1 MEIKISVEELRKRK
15 LMVCTPCYGGMN
27 ATMYTKSMSDLSS
40 MCVKYGIQLQQYYL
54 SNESLIPRGR
64 AYCCD
69 EFLRSDCTHMIFIDS
84 DIGFDAKDVISLLAL
99 QSDESEY
106 DVIGAVYPKK
116 CLPSSVRIETENG
129 IKTISQLVKENYT
142 GKVLSMDN
150 KGNIVWNKVTRHWSQ
165 KNNGKKWV
173 GLQTSDV
180 RSRNTI
186 VSTDDHEIAYIT
198 DLVNPEIKYCD
209 AKHMT
214 GKYIVRKSKTASLNN
229 KNNIQPLYNKEQLS
243 VLIGAVLGD
252 GCMTKGKYCCTHG
265 IKQHDYLKYK
275 ADILGGN
282 VKITSDG
289 LSTTHEF
296 TNAQTKYFSKLLYE
310 NGRKTLKNVLHLFD
324 ETSLAIMY
332 MDDGN
337 RRQVNEEPSEVITE
351 KSWWTDGDTCVRCID
366 KPVGDWKRGRKLIT
380 GRPTATIAT
389 HALSKDDSE
398 MLLLHIKDKFD
409 IAGKTHKQGGGKYH
423 QLWFDADNT
432 VKLYKLIAPYVP
444 ESMHYK
450 ICPEYW
456 LYPKKKIN
464 NKFLDFAATEVKNV
478 VDFYDKNNS
487 KLYDIEVENTH
498 CFFANDTLV
507 HNCISWEKVKAASDK
522 GLGNENPNDLER
534 YIGDFV
540 FNPKAG
546 VSSFRVD
553 QPVEVME
560 LGTGFMMIRRKTFEI
575 YKEKTPTLSYRP
587 DHVRTTNFDGSRE
600 IHMYFDCAIDRGY
613 SFQEMHDLVTEVSTS
628 TDVADL
634 GKLNQKAKE
643 MLAKETTASKRYLSE
658 DYKFCQDVSNFGMKI
673 WLCPWIKLSHVGTYV
688 FSGGLAD
695 MAVAGTAATASFEEL
710 QKAKDSDKAKQKFT
724 DRISKPK
731 Q

>member
-116 CLPSSVRIETENG
+116 
-129 IKTISQLVKENYT
+129 
-142 GKVLSMDN
+142 
-150 KGNIVWNKVTRHWSQ
+150 
-165 KNNGKKWV
+165 
-173 GLQTSDV
+173 
-180 RSRNTI
+180 
-186 VSTDDHEIAYIT
+186 A
-198 DLVNPEIKYCD
+198 
-209 AKHMT
+209 
-214 GKYIVRKSKTASLNN
+214 
-229 KNNIQPLYNKEQLS
+229 
-243 VLIGAVLGD
+243 
-252 GCMTKGKYCCTHG
+252 
-265 IKQHDYLKYK
+265 
-275 ADILGGN
+275 
-282 VKITSDG
+282 
-289 LSTTHEF
+289 
-296 TNAQTKYFSKLLYE
+296 
-310 NGRKTLKNVLHLFD
+310 
-324 ETSLAIMY
+324 
-332 MDDGN
+332 
-337 RRQVNEEPSEVITE
+337 
-351 KSWWTDGDTCVRCID
+351 
-366 KPVGDWKRGRKLIT
+366 
-380 GRPTATIAT
+380 
-389 HALSKDDSE
+389 
-398 MLLLHIKDKFD
+398 
-409 IAGKTHKQGGGKYH
+409 
-423 QLWFDADNT
+423 
-432 VKLYKLIAPYVP
+432 
-444 ESMHYK
+444 
-450 ICPEYW
+450 
-456 LYPKKKIN
+456 
-464 NKFLDFAATEVKNV
+464 
-478 VDFYDKNNS
+478 
-487 KLYDIEVENTH
+487 
-498 CFFANDTLV
+498 
-507 HNCISWEKVKAASDK
+507 ISWEKIKTAVDK
-522 GLGNENPNDLER
+522 GLANDNPNDLER

-546 VSSFRVD
+546 TSSFRVD

-560 LGTGFMMIRRKTFEI
+560 LGTGFMMIRRKTFDV
-575 YKEKTPTLSYRP
+575 YKANTPTLSYRP